1 LCLAFV
7 SGDRHVILGT
17 KTGAIQLLSLASSEI
32 MESQDDAHDGSVWSI
47 VMRPD
52 RTGFVSAGAD
62 KVVKFY
68 EFDVADGDGSTEGGQ
83 QRLTFVHT
91 RTLKMSDEV
100 LSVRYSHAPGRPEK
114 LLLAVAL
121 LDSTIKIFYDDTLK
135 FHLSLYGHKL
145 PVLSLDISSD
155 DTLLVSA
162 SSDKDVKLWGLDFG
176 DCHKSIFAH
185 GDAVTCVRFV
195 RNTHLFF
202 TCGKDGLVKY
212 WDGDTYD
219 MILELRGH
227 TSEVWSLCI
236 SNDGEFVV
244 SASNDRSIRMW
255 TRTMDQVFLEE
266 EREDRMERM
275 FFEEAIDRHA
285 KSRDAQ
291 MKESGEMLESQ
302 IAGKKSI
309 ESVKSAERLIEGIEL
324 VLHERE
330 RESAILFNKNKNNNK
345 KNPLLLG
352 MSPLKYALRVL
363 RSIQS
368 SEMEQALLVL
378 PFHLVEKLLTEILR
392 DLVRAGLDPELTA
405 RVVIFLLRLHHGA
418 ITASRA
424 LRPVLHELCVDV
436 QKSLSSNRDRIGFNI
451 AGLRMIK
458 RNAAE
463 NALELEYV
471 SDMPA
476 AKRMRLD
483 DE

>member
-1 LCLAFV
+1 MEHCDASRSYVVTCV
-7 SGDRHVILGT
+7 SHTHISPHSSNHTNVTLEH
-17 KTGAIQLLSLASSEI
+17 TG
-32 MESQDDAHDGSVWSI
+32 
-47 VMRPD
+47 
-52 RTGFVSAGAD
+52 TGFVSAGAD
-62 KVVKFY
+62 KTVHFY
-68 EFDVADGDGSTEGGQ
+68 EFDVTTTSTSQQ

-100 LSVRYSHAPGRPEK
+100 LSVRYSHTTGQK

-121 LDSTIKIFYDDTLK
+121 LDSTVKIFYDDTLK

-195 RNTHLFF
+195 RNTHYFF
-202 TCGKDGLVKY
+202 SCGKDGLVKY

-255 TRTMDQVFLEE
+255 QRTMDQVFLEE

-291 MKESGEMLESQ
+291 MKERGEMLESQ

-330 RESAILFNKNKNNNK
+330 RESAIVFNKNNKKQNK

-363 RSIQS
+363 RSIRS

-378 PFHLVEKLLTEILR
+378 PFHLVEKLLEILR
-392 DLVRAGLDPELTA
+392 DLVRESLDPELTA
-405 RVVIFLLRLHHGA
+405 RVVIFLLRLHHSA

-424 LRPVLHELCVDV
+424 LRPTLRELCTDV
-436 QKSLSSNRDRIGFNI
+436 QKSLSLNRDRIGFNI
-451 AGLRMIK
+451 AGLKMIK
-458 RNAAE
+458 RNAE
-463 NALELEYV
+463 EDALESKYV
-471 SDMPA
+471 SDMPV
-476 AKRMRLD
+476 AKRRRLD
-483 DE
+483 E

>member
-1 LCLAFV
+1 
-7 SGDRHVILGT
+7 
-17 KTGAIQLLSLASSEI
+17 
-32 MESQDDAHDGSVWSI
+32 
-47 VMRPD
+47 MRPD

-62 KVVKFY
+62 KTVHFY
-68 EFDVADGDGSTEGGQ
+68 EFDVTNASSENSQQQQ

-121 LDSTIKIFYDDTLK
+121 LDSTVKIFYDDTLK

-195 RNTHLFF
+195 RNTHYFF
-202 TCGKDGLVKY
+202 SCGKDGLVKY

-255 TRTMDQVFLEE
+255 QRTMDQVFLEE
-266 EREDRMERM
+266 EREDQMERM
-275 FFEEAIDRHA
+275 FFEEAVDRHA

-291 MKESGEMLESQ
+291 MKEKGEMLESQ

-330 RESAILFNKNKNNNK
+330 RESAVVFSKNKK

-378 PFHLVEKLLTEILR
+378 PFHLVEKLLEILR
-392 DLVRAGLDPELTA
+392 DLIRESLDPELTA

-424 LRPVLHELCVDV
+424 LRPVLRELCVDV
-436 QKSLSSNRDRIGFNI
+436 QKNLSSNRDRIGFNI
-451 AGLRMIK
+451 AGLKMIK
-458 RNAAE
+458 RNAE
-463 NALELEYV
+463 EDALESKFV
-471 SDMPA
+471 SEIPV
-476 AKRMRLD
+476 AKRRRLD
-483 DE
+483 DLEQ

>member
-1 LCLAFV
+1 
-7 SGDRHVILGT
+7 
-17 KTGAIQLLSLASSEI
+17 
-32 MESQDDAHDGSVWSI
+32 
-47 VMRPD
+47 MRPD

-62 KVVKFY
+62 KTVHFY
-68 EFDVADGDGSTEGGQ
+68 EFDVTTTSDSQ

-100 LSVRYSHAPGRPEK
+100 LSVRYSHTAGQK

-121 LDSTIKIFYDDTLK
+121 LDSTVKIFYDDTLK

-195 RNTHLFF
+195 RNTHYFF
-202 TCGKDGLVKY
+202 SCGKDGLVKY

-255 TRTMDQVFLEE
+255 QRTMDQVFLEE

-291 MKESGEMLESQ
+291 MKERGEMLESQ

-330 RESAILFNKNKNNNK
+330 RESAIVFNKNNKKQTK

-363 RSIQS
+363 RSIRS

-378 PFHLVEKLLTEILR
+378 PFHLVEKLLEILR
-392 DLVRAGLDPELTA
+392 DLVRESLDPELTA
-405 RVVIFLLRLHHGA
+405 RVVIFLLRLHHSA

-424 LRPVLHELCVDV
+424 LRPVLRELCTDV
-436 QKSLSSNRDRIGFNI
+436 QKSLSLNRDRIGFNI
-451 AGLRMIK
+451 AGLKMIK
-458 RNAAE
+458 RNAE
-463 NALELEYV
+463 EDALESKYV
-471 SDMPA
+471 SDMPV
-476 AKRMRLD
+476 AKRRRLD
-483 DE
+483 E